1 MIDNT
6 MTTGTDNDRQ
16 ILYLYLLILL
26 SFSFND
32 NGGVMVRL
40 EIVCSSPGRV
50 KPKTM
55 EIVFVAAS
63 ANYAALLLFHGD
75 NDLLS
80 VK

>member
-1 MIDNT
+1 MLLELK
-6 MTTGTDNDRQ
+6 MVFSK

-63 ANYAALLLFHGD
+63 AALRSKIKD
-75 NDLLS
+75 
-80 VK
+80 

>member
-1 MIDNT
+1 MLLELK
-6 MTTGTDNDRQ
+6 MVFSK

-40 EIVCSSPGRV
+40 EIVCSSPGRD

-63 ANYAALLLFHGD
+63 ANYAALRSKIKD
-75 NDLLS
+75 
-80 VK
+80 